1 MNKAYYQSMF
11 GSTKGKVYR
20 VVNNLPTET
29 STVTEQF
36 IKDAGTDLV
45 SIVVVNLENTC
56 VVYSDLVGNLVSS
69 YFEEIVDLT
78 PEIIE
83 PVVEEVPPVE
93 TSEEGTP

>member
-1 MNKAYYQSMF
+1 MNKEYYQSMF

-20 VVNNLPTET
+20 VVNDLATAT

-45 SIVVVNLENTC
+45 SIVVVNLENMC
-56 VVYSDLVGNLVSS
+56 VVYSDLLDSVSS
-69 YFEEIVDLT
+69 TYFEEIVDLT

-93 TSEEGTP
+93 TPPEETP